1 MQLQSHALDGHP
13 RRHFR
18 LRQRTARPSCRT
30 CLCIKA
36 SGCQL
41 RKEAW
46 FRAVADPTGGIPTS
60 LLYLCLELPVCLLHL
75 WCHSAGLF
83 LCSLGRRES
92 SLKPPSCVANSP
104 ARRRPALRQR
114 RSPPPQPSRS
124 PPQLRCVQ
132 VGCVLELEGLI
143 VRMRPAKLL
152 ADLVQM
158 CGQMDCIFHWPR
170 TLCRRG
176 SIC

>member
-1 MQLQSHALDGHP
+1 MAIGSGVMSGRTAVCVRCRLCPPLRGWPQRQARAAWSHALDGHP

-60 LLYLCLELPVCLLHL
+60 LLYLAVYHKPHAVAVAHFAARTALCAGGTHRAVHAYLVC
-75 WCHSAGLF
+75 CV
-83 LCSLGRRES
+83 
-92 SLKPPSCVANSP
+92 SCVRRGVVCAGTMP
-104 ARRRPALRQR
+104 ARQHGRV
-114 RSPPPQPSRS
+114 S
-124 PPQLRCVQ
+124 
-132 VGCVLELEGLI
+132 
-143 VRMRPAKLL
+143 
-152 ADLVQM
+152 
-158 CGQMDCIFHWPR
+158 
-170 TLCRRG
+170 
-176 SIC
+176 